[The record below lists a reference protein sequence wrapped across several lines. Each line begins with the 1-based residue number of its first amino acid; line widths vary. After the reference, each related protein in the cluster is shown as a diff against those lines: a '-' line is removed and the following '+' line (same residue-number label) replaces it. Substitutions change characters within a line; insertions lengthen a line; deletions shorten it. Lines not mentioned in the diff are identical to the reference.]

1 MNIVTGGALT
11 GDAIVRH
18 RAIKRIAFTGS
29 VRTGLAIQRSCS
41 ESGDVKH
48 LSLEL
53 GGKNAMVVFPD
64 VDLDAAVE
72 GAVFGMNLSVCQGQ
86 SCGSNSRILV
96 HADIHDRF
104 VEALAARLDEFRVTT
119 AYTEESDMGPLVS
132 EAHFRRVSGYLDSG
146 RAEGARLVT
155 GGGRPEGV
163 PDGGY
168 FMRPAV
174 FDRVDHTMAIA
185 QEEIFG
191 PIVSVLRWDRFDDMI
206 AVANGVEYG
215 LAAGVWTNDLSLAHR
230 TAELL
235 DAGYVWVNDSTVHY
249 VGTPFG
255 GVRNS
260 GIGREESEEEL
271 LSYLEQKVVHTKL
284 LGAHDALS
292 RHGW

>member
-1 MNIVTGGALT
+1 
-11 GDAIVRH
+11 
-18 RAIKRIAFTGS
+18 
-29 VRTGLAIQRSCS
+29 
-41 ESGDVKH
+41 
-48 LSLEL
+48 
-53 GGKNAMVVFPD
+53 
-64 VDLDAAVE
+64 
-72 GAVFGMNLSVCQGQ
+72 
-86 SCGSNSRILV
+86 
-96 HADIHDRF
+96 
-104 VEALAARLDEFRVTT
+104 
-119 AYTEESDMGPLVS
+119 
-132 EAHFRRVSGYLDSG
+132 
-146 RAEGARLVT
+146 
-155 GGGRPEGV
+155 
-163 PDGGY
+163 
-168 FMRPAV
+168 MRPAV